1 MILLIR
7 RKEILNMADI
17 NKLDITNMIERNYNI
32 LSSFESKIQ
41 AFFESYKNVD
51 TKIVEK
57 ETAFL
62 NAKQELKQFMQEYK
76 KILEATKEEFKIE
89 LVKEQKQFI
98 EIANANTKEVLNTRK
113 KELTTIME
121 QEEQKVL
128 LKTEKVITILESFQ
142 DNINSKMK
150 DILKSF
156 PGNLENATQD
166 YINNA
171 ILDIKKIGSTLKNDI
186 EEYKS
191 ILIQELKKYKADTIQ
206 EVENTNIE
214 LKKSTTEIKAVAE
227 NIKKDSD
234 NINRYSKYVT
244 DDYRRLNNNLDR
256 INKGTVKLNYIL
268 SGTNNSFILKRI
280 YIFLFS
286 IINVFFIL
294 RIIIPNTYKINFKSQ
309 LVMNIIIIAGTILII
324 LSFLDLVY
332 SIFIHFF
339 GEEIKEDEVIIMNE
353 KNGKKE

>member
-1 MILLIR
+1 
-7 RKEILNMADI
+7 MADI

-57 ETAFL
+57 ETAFA

-98 EIANANTKEVLNTRK
+98 EIANTSTKEVLNARK
-113 KELTTIME
+113 EELTEIME

-191 ILIQELKKYKADTIQ
+191 ILIQELKKYKADTIR

-234 NINRYSKYVT
+234 NINRYSNYIS
-244 DDYRRLNNNLDR
+244 DDCRRLNNNLGR

-268 SGTNNSFILKRI
+268 SGINNSFILKRM
-280 YIFLFS
+280 YILLFS

-309 LVMNIIIIAGTILII
+309 LVMNIIIIAGAILII
-324 LSFLDLVY
+324 SSFLDLVY
-332 SIFIHFF
+332 SIFLYFF
-339 GEEIKEDEVIIMNE
+339 GEEIKEDED
-353 KNGKKE
+353 

>member
-1 MILLIR
+1 M
-7 RKEILNMADI
+7 N
-17 NKLDITNMIERNYNI
+17 NLDFKGMIEANYNV
-32 LSSFESKIQ
+32 LSNLEANIQ
-41 AFFESYKNVD
+41 AFFKSFQDID

-57 ETAFL
+57 ETAFA

-76 KILEATKEEFKIE
+76 NILEATREEFKTE
-89 LVKEQKQFI
+89 LTKEQKQFI
-98 EIANANTKEVLNTRK
+98 EIANANTKEVLNARK
-113 KELTTIME
+113 EELTEIME

-206 EVENTNIE
+206 KVENTNIE
-214 LKKSTTEIKAVAE
+214 LKKSTTEIKAVTE

-339 GEEIKEDEVIIMNE
+339 GEEIKEIED
-353 KNGKKE
+353 

>member
-1 MILLIR
+1 MS
-7 RKEILNMADI
+7 N
-17 NKLDITNMIERNYNI
+17 LDFKGMIEANYNV
-32 LSSFESKIQ
+32 LSNLEANIQ
-41 AFFESYKNVD
+41 AFFKSFQDID

-57 ETAFL
+57 ETAFI
-62 NAKQELKQFMQEYK
+62 NAKQELKEFMQEYK
-76 KILEATKEEFKIE
+76 KILEATREEFKTE
-89 LVKEQKQFI
+89 LIKEQKQFI

-113 KELTTIME
+113 EELTTIME

-128 LKTEKVITILESFQ
+128 LKAEKVITILESFQ

-171 ILDIKKIGSTLKNDI
+171 ILDIKKIGSTLKSDI

-214 LKKSTTEIKAVAE
+214 LKKSTIEIKAVAE

-280 YIFLFS
+280 YILLFS

-309 LVMNIIIIAGTILII
+309 LIMNIIIIAGAILII

-339 GEEIKEDEVIIMNE
+339 GEEIKEIDDD
-353 KNGKKE
+353 

>member
-1 MILLIR
+1 MS
-7 RKEILNMADI
+7 N
-17 NKLDITNMIERNYNI
+17 LDFKGMIEANYNV
-32 LSSFESKIQ
+32 LSNLEAKIQ
-41 AFFESYKNVD
+41 AFFKSFQDID
-51 TKIVEK
+51 TKIIEK
-57 ETAFL
+57 ETAFI
-62 NAKQELKQFMQEYK
+62 NAKQELKEFMQEYK
-76 KILEATKEEFKIE
+76 KILEATKEEFKTE
-89 LVKEQKQFI
+89 LTKEQKQFI
-98 EIANANTKEVLNTRK
+98 EIANANTKEVLNARK
-113 KELTTIME
+113 EELTEIIE

-171 ILDIKKIGSTLKNDI
+171 ILDIKKIGSTLKSDI

-191 ILIQELKKYKADTIQ
+191 ILIQELKKYKADTIRQ
-206 EVENTNIE
+206 VENTNIE

-244 DDYRRLNNNLDR
+244 DDYRRLNNNLDS

-280 YIFLFS
+280 YILLFS

-309 LVMNIIIIAGTILII
+309 LIMNIIIIAGAILII

-332 SIFIHFF
+332 SIFLYFF
-339 GEEIKEDEVIIMNE
+339 GEEIKTEED
-353 KNGKKE
+353 

>member
-1 MILLIR
+1 
-7 RKEILNMADI
+7 MAD
-17 NKLDITNMIERNYNI
+17 KLDITMMIERNYSI
-32 LSSFESKIQ
+32 LSNFESKIQ

-57 ETAFL
+57 ETAFA

-76 KILEATKEEFKIE
+76 NILEATREEFKTE

-98 EIANANTKEVLNTRK
+98 EVANANTKEVLNARK
-113 KELTTIME
+113 EELTDIIE
-121 QEEQKVL
+121 QEKQKVL
-128 LKTEKVITILESFQ
+128 LKTEKVITILENFQ
-142 DNINSKMK
+142 DNINSKMN
-150 DILKSF
+150 DILKTL
-156 PGNLENATQD
+156 PGNLENATQE

-171 ILDIKKIGSTLKNDI
+171 ISNVKKIGSTLKTDV
-186 EEYKS
+186 EEYKA
-191 ILIQELKKYKADTIQ
+191 ILFQELKKYKADTIR

-294 RIIIPNTYKINFKSQ
+294 RIIIPQNFRINFKSK
-309 LVMNIIIIAGTILII
+309 LTMYIITMAGIILII
-324 LSFLDLVY
+324 LSLLDLIY

-339 GEEIKEDEVIIMNE
+339 GEEIKEIED
-353 KNGKKE
+353 

>member
-1 MILLIR
+1 MS
-7 RKEILNMADI
+7 N
-17 NKLDITNMIERNYNI
+17 LDFKGMIEANYNV
-32 LSSFESKIQ
+32 LSNLEANIQ
-41 AFFESYKNVD
+41 AFFKTFENVD

-57 ETAFL
+57 ETAFA

-76 KILEATKEEFKIE
+76 NILEATREEFKTE
-89 LVKEQKQFI
+89 LTKEQKQFI
-98 EIANANTKEVLNTRK
+98 EIANANTKEVLNARK
-113 KELTTIME
+113 EELTEIMK

-171 ILDIKKIGSTLKNDI
+171 ILDIKEIGSTLKSDI

-191 ILIQELKKYKADTIQ
+191 ILIQELKKYKADTIR

-214 LKKSTTEIKAVAE
+214 LKKSTTEIKTVAE

-280 YIFLFS
+280 YILLFS

-294 RIIIPNTYKINFKSQ
+294 RIIIPNTYKINFKNQ
-309 LVMNIIIIAGTILII
+309 LIMNIIIIAGAILII

-332 SIFIHFF
+332 SIFLYFF
-339 GEEIKEDEVIIMNE
+339 GEEIKEDED
-353 KNGKKE
+353 

>member
-1 MILLIR
+1 M
-7 RKEILNMADI
+7 N
-17 NKLDITNMIERNYNI
+17 NLDFKGMIEANYNV
-32 LSSFESKIQ
+32 LSNLEANIQ
-41 AFFESYKNVD
+41 AFFKTFENVD

-57 ETAFL
+57 ETAFA

-76 KILEATKEEFKIE
+76 NILEATREEFKTE
-89 LVKEQKQFI
+89 LTKEQKQFI
-98 EIANANTKEVLNTRK
+98 EIANTNTKEVLNARK
-113 KELTTIME
+113 EELTEIME

-214 LKKSTTEIKAVAE
+214 LKKSTTEIKAVAVD
-227 NIKKDSD
+227 IKKDSD
-234 NINRYSKYVT
+234 NINRYSNYIS
-244 DDYRRLNNNLDR
+244 DDCRRLNNNLGR

-268 SGTNNSFILKRI
+268 SGINNSSILKKI
-280 YIFLFS
+280 YILLFS

-294 RIIIPNTYKINFKSQ
+294 RIIIPTTYEINFKRQ
-309 LVMNIIIIAGTILII
+309 LIMNIIIIAGAILII
-324 LSFLDLVY
+324 LSIVDLAY
-332 SIFIHFF
+332 SIFLYFF
-339 GEEIKEDEVIIMNE
+339 GEEIKEDED
-353 KNGKKE
+353 

>member
-1 MILLIR
+1 MS
-7 RKEILNMADI
+7 N
-17 NKLDITNMIERNYNI
+17 LDFKGMIEANYNV
-32 LSSFESKIQ
+32 LSNLEANIQ
-41 AFFESYKNVD
+41 AFFKSFQDID

-57 ETAFL
+57 ETAFI

-76 KILEATKEEFKIE
+76 NILEATREEFKTE
-89 LVKEQKQFI
+89 LTKEQKQFI
-98 EIANANTKEVLNTRK
+98 EIANANTKEVLNARK
-113 KELTTIME
+113 EELTEIME

-294 RIIIPNTYKINFKSQ
+294 RIIIPQNFRINFKSK
-309 LVMNIIIIAGTILII
+309 LTMYIITMAGIILII
-324 LSFLDLVY
+324 LSLLDLIY

-339 GEEIKEDEVIIMNE
+339 GEEIKEDED
-353 KNGKKE
+353 

>member
-1 MILLIR
+1 
-7 RKEILNMADI
+7 MAD
-17 NKLDITNMIERNYNI
+17 NKLDITNMIERSYNI
-32 LSSFESKIQ
+32 LSNFESKIQ

-76 KILEATKEEFKIE
+76 NILEATREEFKTE
-89 LVKEQKQFI
+89 LTKEQKQFI
-98 EIANANTKEVLNTRK
+98 EIANANTKEVLNARK
-113 KELTTIME
+113 EELTEIMK

-171 ILDIKKIGSTLKNDI
+171 ILDIKEIGSTLKSDI

-191 ILIQELKKYKADTIQ
+191 ILIQELKKYKADTIR

-214 LKKSTTEIKAVAE
+214 LKKSTTEIKTVAE

-268 SGTNNSFILKRI
+268 SSTNNSFILKRI
-280 YIFLFS
+280 YILLFS

-309 LVMNIIIIAGTILII
+309 LIMNIIIIAGAILII

-332 SIFIHFF
+332 SIFLYFF
-339 GEEIKEDEVIIMNE
+339 GEEIKEDED
-353 KNGKKE
+353 

>member
-1 MILLIR
+1 
-7 RKEILNMADI
+7 MADI
-17 NKLDITNMIERNYNI
+17 NKLDITNMIERSYNI
-32 LSSFESKIQ
+32 LSSFENKIQ

-76 KILEATKEEFKIE
+76 KILEATREEFKTE
-89 LVKEQKQFI
+89 LIKEQKQFI

-113 KELTTIME
+113 EELTTIME

-128 LKTEKVITILESFQ
+128 LKAEKVITILESFQ

-171 ILDIKKIGSTLKNDI
+171 ILDIKKIGSTLRSDI

-280 YIFLFS
+280 YILLFS

-309 LVMNIIIIAGTILII
+309 LIMNIIIIAGAILII

-339 GEEIKEDEVIIMNE
+339 GEEIKEIDDD
-353 KNGKKE
+353 

>member
-1 MILLIR
+1 
-7 RKEILNMADI
+7 MAD
-17 NKLDITNMIERNYNI
+17 NNLDITNMIERSYNI

-41 AFFESYKNVD
+41 AFFESYKNTD

-98 EIANANTKEVLNTRK
+98 EIANANTKEVLNARK
-113 KELTTIME
+113 EELTEIME

-128 LKTEKVITILESFQ
+128 LKAEKVITILESFQ

-171 ILDIKKIGSTLKNDI
+171 ILDIKKIGSTLKSDI

-191 ILIQELKKYKADTIQ
+191 ILIQELKKYKADTIR

-244 DDYRRLNNNLDR
+244 DDYRRLNNNLDS

-280 YIFLFS
+280 YILLFS

-309 LVMNIIIIAGTILII
+309 FVMNIIIIAGAILII
-324 LSFLDLVY
+324 LSILDLAY
-332 SIFIHFF
+332 SIFLYFF
-339 GEEIKEDEVIIMNE
+339 GEEIKEIDDD
-353 KNGKKE
+353 

>member
-1 MILLIR
+1 MS
-7 RKEILNMADI
+7 N
-17 NKLDITNMIERNYNI
+17 LDFKGMIEANYNV
-32 LSSFESKIQ
+32 LSNLEAKIQ
-41 AFFESYKNVD
+41 AFFKSFQDID
-51 TKIVEK
+51 TKIIEK
-57 ETAFL
+57 ETAFI
-62 NAKQELKQFMQEYK
+62 NAKQELKEFMQEYK
-76 KILEATKEEFKIE
+76 KILEATREEFKTE
-89 LVKEQKQFI
+89 LIKEQKQFI
-98 EIANANTKEVLNTRK
+98 EIANTNTKEVLNTRK
-113 KELTTIME
+113 EELTTIME

-128 LKTEKVITILESFQ
+128 LKAEKVITILESFQ

-171 ILDIKKIGSTLKNDI
+171 ILDIKKIGSTLRSDI

-280 YIFLFS
+280 YILLFS

-309 LVMNIIIIAGTILII
+309 LIMNIIIIAGAILII

-339 GEEIKEDEVIIMNE
+339 GEEIKEIDDD
-353 KNGKKE
+353 

>member
-1 MILLIR
+1 
-7 RKEILNMADI
+7 MAD
-17 NKLDITNMIERNYNI
+17 NKLDITNMIERSYNI

-41 AFFESYKNVD
+41 AFFESYKNTD

-98 EIANANTKEVLNTRK
+98 EIANANTKEVLNARK
-113 KELTTIME
+113 KELTEIME

-128 LKTEKVITILESFQ
+128 LKAEKVITILESFQ

-171 ILDIKKIGSTLKNDI
+171 ILDIKKIGSTLKSDI

-191 ILIQELKKYKADTIQ
+191 ILIQELKKYKADTIR

-244 DDYRRLNNNLDR
+244 DDYRRLNNNLDS

-280 YIFLFS
+280 YILLFS

-309 LVMNIIIIAGTILII
+309 LVMNIIIIAGAILII
-324 LSFLDLVY
+324 LSILDLAY
-332 SIFIHFF
+332 SIFLYFF
-339 GEEIKEDEVIIMNE
+339 GEEIKEIDDD
-353 KNGKKE
+353 

>member
-1 MILLIR
+1 
-7 RKEILNMADI
+7 MAD
-17 NKLDITNMIERNYNI
+17 KLDITMMIERNYSI
-32 LSSFESKIQ
+32 LSNFESKIQ
-41 AFFESYKNVD
+41 SFFESYKNVD

-57 ETAFL
+57 ETAFA

-76 KILEATKEEFKIE
+76 KILEATREEFKTE
-89 LVKEQKQFI
+89 LIKEQKQFI

-113 KELTTIME
+113 EELTEIME

-128 LKTEKVITILESFQ
+128 LKAEKVITILESFQ

-171 ILDIKKIGSTLKNDI
+171 ILDIKKIGSTLKSDI

-206 EVENTNIE
+206 EIENTNIE
-214 LKKSTTEIKAVAE
+214 LKKSTKEIKVVAE
-227 NIKKDSD
+227 DIKKDSD

-244 DDYRRLNNNLDR
+244 DDYRRLNNNLDS

-280 YIFLFS
+280 YILLFS

-309 LVMNIIIIAGTILII
+309 LVMNIIIIAGAILII
-324 LSFLDLVY
+324 LTILDLAY
-332 SIFIHFF
+332 SIFLYFF
-339 GEEIKEDEVIIMNE
+339 GEEIKEDE
-353 KNGKKE
+353 K

>member
-1 MILLIR
+1 
-7 RKEILNMADI
+7 MAD
-17 NKLDITNMIERNYNI
+17 NKLDITNMIERSYNI
-32 LSSFESKIQ
+32 LSNFESKIQ

-76 KILEATKEEFKIE
+76 KILEATKEEFKTE
-89 LVKEQKQFI
+89 LAKEQKQFI

-113 KELTTIME
+113 EELTEIME
-121 QEEQKVL
+121 QEKEKVL
-128 LKTEKVITILESFQ
+128 LKTEKVITILENFQ

-171 ILDIKKIGSTLKNDI
+171 ILDIKKIGSTLKSDI

-191 ILIQELKKYKADTIQ
+191 ILIQEPKKYKADTIQ

-227 NIKKDSD
+227 NIKKDSE

-280 YIFLFS
+280 YILLFS

-309 LVMNIIIIAGTILII
+309 LVMNIIIIAGAILII

-332 SIFIHFF
+332 SILIHFF
-339 GEEIKEDEVIIMNE
+339 GEEIKEIED
-353 KNGKKE
+353 

>member
-1 MILLIR
+1 
-7 RKEILNMADI
+7 MAD
-17 NKLDITNMIERNYNI
+17 KLDITMMIERNYSI
-32 LSSFESKIQ
+32 LSNFESKIQ

-57 ETAFL
+57 ETAFA

-76 KILEATKEEFKIE
+76 KILEATREEFKTE
-89 LVKEQKQFI
+89 LIKEQKQFI
-98 EIANANTKEVLNTRK
+98 EIANANTKEVLNARK
-113 KELTTIME
+113 EELTEIME

-128 LKTEKVITILESFQ
+128 LKAEKVITILESFQ

-171 ILDIKKIGSTLKNDI
+171 ILDIKKIGSTLKNDV
-186 EEYKS
+186 EEYKV
-191 ILIQELKKYKADTIQ
+191 ILIQELKKYKADTIR

-280 YIFLFS
+280 YILLFS

-294 RIIIPNTYKINFKSQ
+294 KIIIPNTYKINFKSQ
-309 LVMNIIIIAGTILII
+309 LIMNIIIIAGAILII

-339 GEEIKEDEVIIMNE
+339 GEEIKEIDDD
-353 KNGKKE
+353 

>member
-1 MILLIR
+1 
-7 RKEILNMADI
+7 MAD
-17 NKLDITNMIERNYNI
+17 KLDITMMIERNYSI
-32 LSSFESKIQ
+32 LSNFESKIQ

-57 ETAFL
+57 ETAFA

-76 KILEATKEEFKIE
+76 NILKATREEFKIE
-89 LVKEQKQFI
+89 LAKEQKQFI

-113 KELTTIME
+113 EELTEIME

-171 ILDIKKIGSTLKNDI
+171 ILDIKKIGSTLKSDI

-191 ILIQELKKYKADTIQ
+191 ILIQELKKYKADTIR

-244 DDYRRLNNNLDR
+244 DDYRRLNNNLDS

-280 YIFLFS
+280 YILLFS

-309 LVMNIIIIAGTILII
+309 LVMNIIIIAGAILII
-324 LSFLDLVY
+324 LSILDLAY
-332 SIFIHFF
+332 SIFLYFF
-339 GEEIKEDEVIIMNE
+339 GEEIKEIDDD
-353 KNGKKE
+353 

>member
-1 MILLIR
+1 
-7 RKEILNMADI
+7 MAD
-17 NKLDITNMIERNYNI
+17 NKLDITMMIERNYNI
-32 LSSFESKIQ
+32 LSSFENKIQ
-41 AFFESYKNVD
+41 AFFESYKNTD

-76 KILEATKEEFKIE
+76 KILEATREEFKIE
-89 LVKEQKQFI
+89 LAKEQKQFI

-113 KELTTIME
+113 EELTEIME

-171 ILDIKKIGSTLKNDI
+171 ILDIKKIGSTLKSDI

-191 ILIQELKKYKADTIQ
+191 ILIQELKKYKADTIR

-244 DDYRRLNNNLDR
+244 DDYRRLNNNLDS

-280 YIFLFS
+280 YILLFS

-309 LVMNIIIIAGTILII
+309 LVMNIIIIAGAILII
-324 LSFLDLVY
+324 LSILDLAY
-332 SIFIHFF
+332 SIFLYFF
-339 GEEIKEDEVIIMNE
+339 GEEIKEIDDD
-353 KNGKKE
+353 

>member
-1 MILLIR
+1 
-7 RKEILNMADI
+7 MAD
-17 NKLDITNMIERNYNI
+17 KLDITMMIERNYSI
-32 LSSFESKIQ
+32 LSNFESKIQ

-57 ETAFL
+57 ETAFA
-62 NAKQELKQFMQEYK
+62 NTKQELKQFMQEYK
-76 KILEATKEEFKIE
+76 NILEATREEFKTE
-89 LVKEQKQFI
+89 LTKEQKQFI
-98 EIANANTKEVLNTRK
+98 EIANANTKEVLNARK
-113 KELTTIME
+113 EELTEIME

-206 EVENTNIE
+206 KVENTNIE

-280 YIFLFS
+280 YILLFS

-294 RIIIPNTYKINFKSQ
+294 RIIIPNTYKINFKNQ
-309 LVMNIIIIAGTILII
+309 LIMNIIIIAGAILII

-332 SIFIHFF
+332 SIFLYFF
-339 GEEIKEDEVIIMNE
+339 GEEIKEDED
-353 KNGKKE
+353 

>member
-1 MILLIR
+1 MS
-7 RKEILNMADI
+7 N
-17 NKLDITNMIERNYNI
+17 LDFKGMIEANYNV
-32 LSSFESKIQ
+32 LSNLEANIQ
-41 AFFESYKNVD
+41 AFFKSFQDID

-57 ETAFL
+57 ETAFI

-76 KILEATKEEFKIE
+76 NILEATREEFKTE
-89 LVKEQKQFI
+89 LTKEQKQFI
-98 EIANANTKEVLNTRK
+98 EIANANTKEVLNARK
-113 KELTTIME
+113 EELTEIME

-171 ILDIKKIGSTLKNDI
+171 ILDIKKIGSTLKSDI

-214 LKKSTTEIKAVAE
+214 LKKSTTEIKAVAVD
-227 NIKKDSD
+227 IKKDSD
-234 NINRYSKYVT
+234 NINRYSNYIS
-244 DDYRRLNNNLDR
+244 DDCRRLNNNLGR

-268 SGTNNSFILKRI
+268 SGINNSSILKKI
-280 YIFLFS
+280 YILLFS

-309 LVMNIIIIAGTILII
+309 LIMNIIIIAGAILII
-324 LSFLDLVY
+324 LSIVDLAY
-332 SIFIHFF
+332 SIFLYFF
-339 GEEIKEDEVIIMNE
+339 GEEIKEDED
-353 KNGKKE
+353 

>member
-1 MILLIR
+1 
-7 RKEILNMADI
+7 MADI
-17 NKLDITNMIERNYNI
+17 NKLDITNMIERSYNI
-32 LSSFESKIQ
+32 LSSFENKIQ

-57 ETAFL
+57 ETAFA

-76 KILEATKEEFKIE
+76 KILEATREEFKTE
-89 LVKEQKQFI
+89 LIKEQKQFI
-98 EIANANTKEVLNTRK
+98 EIANANTKEVLNARK
-113 KELTTIME
+113 EELTEIME

-128 LKTEKVITILESFQ
+128 LKAEKVITILESFQ

-171 ILDIKKIGSTLKNDI
+171 ILDIKKIGSTLKSDI

-191 ILIQELKKYKADTIQ
+191 ILIQELKKYKADTIR

-214 LKKSTTEIKAVAE
+214 LKKSTTEIKAVVE
-227 NIKKDSD
+227 NIKKNSE

-280 YIFLFS
+280 YILLFS

-309 LVMNIIIIAGTILII
+309 LVMNIIIIAGAILII

-339 GEEIKEDEVIIMNE
+339 GEEIKEIDDD
-353 KNGKKE
+353 

>member
-1 MILLIR
+1 
-7 RKEILNMADI
+7 MAD
-17 NKLDITNMIERNYNI
+17 NKLDITNMIERSYNI
-32 LSSFESKIQ
+32 LSNFESKIQ

-76 KILEATKEEFKIE
+76 NILEATREEFKTE
-89 LVKEQKQFI
+89 LTKEQKQFI
-98 EIANANTKEVLNTRK
+98 EIANANTKEVLNARK
-113 KELTTIME
+113 EELTEIMK

-171 ILDIKKIGSTLKNDI
+171 ILDIKEIGSTLKSDI

-191 ILIQELKKYKADTIQ
+191 ILIQELKKYKADTIR

-214 LKKSTTEIKAVAE
+214 LKKSTTEIKTVAE

-256 INKGTVKLNYIL
+256 INKSTVKLNYIL

-280 YIFLFS
+280 YILLFS

-294 RIIIPNTYKINFKSQ
+294 RIIIPNTYKINFKNQ
-309 LVMNIIIIAGTILII
+309 LIMNIIIIAGAILII

-332 SIFIHFF
+332 SIFLYFF
-339 GEEIKEDEVIIMNE
+339 GEEIKEDED
-353 KNGKKE
+353 

>member
-1 MILLIR
+1 MS
-7 RKEILNMADI
+7 N
-17 NKLDITNMIERNYNI
+17 LDFKGMIEANYNV
-32 LSSFESKIQ
+32 LSNLEAKIQ
-41 AFFESYKNVD
+41 AFFKSFQDID
-51 TKIVEK
+51 TKIIEK
-57 ETAFL
+57 ETAFI
-62 NAKQELKQFMQEYK
+62 NAKQELKEFMQEYK
-76 KILEATKEEFKIE
+76 KILEATREEFKTE
-89 LVKEQKQFI
+89 LIKEQKQFI

-113 KELTTIME
+113 EELTTIME

-128 LKTEKVITILESFQ
+128 LKAEKVITILESFQ

-171 ILDIKKIGSTLKNDI
+171 ILDIKKIGSTLRSDI

-280 YIFLFS
+280 YILLFS

-309 LVMNIIIIAGTILII
+309 LIMNIIIIAGAILII

-339 GEEIKEDEVIIMNE
+339 GEEIKEIDDD
-353 KNGKKE
+353 

>member
-1 MILLIR
+1 
-7 RKEILNMADI
+7 MAD
-17 NKLDITNMIERNYNI
+17 NKLDITNMIERSYNI

-41 AFFESYKNVD
+41 AFFESYKNTD

-98 EIANANTKEVLNTRK
+98 EIANANTKEVLNARK
-113 KELTTIME
+113 EELTEIME

-128 LKTEKVITILESFQ
+128 LKAEKVITILESFQ

-171 ILDIKKIGSTLKNDI
+171 ILDIKKIGSTLKSDI

-191 ILIQELKKYKADTIQ
+191 ILIQELKKYKADTIR

-234 NINRYSKYVT
+234 NINRYSNYIS
-244 DDYRRLNNNLDR
+244 DDCRRLNNNLGR

-268 SGTNNSFILKRI
+268 SGINNSSVLKKI
-280 YIFLFS
+280 YILLFS
-286 IINVFFIL
+286 IINIFFIL
-294 RIIIPNTYKINFKSQ
+294 RIIVPTTYKINFKSQ
-309 LVMNIIIIAGTILII
+309 LTMNVIIIAGAILII
-324 LSFLDLVY
+324 LTILDLAY
-332 SIFIHFF
+332 SIFLYFF
-339 GEEIKEDEVIIMNE
+339 GEEIKEDED
-353 KNGKKE
+353 

>member
-1 MILLIR
+1 
-7 RKEILNMADI
+7 MAD
-17 NKLDITNMIERNYNI
+17 KLDITMMIERNYSI
-32 LSSFESKIQ
+32 LSNFESKIQ

-57 ETAFL
+57 ETAFA

-76 KILEATKEEFKIE
+76 KILEATREEFKTE
-89 LVKEQKQFI
+89 LIKEQKQFI

-113 KELTTIME
+113 EELTTIME

-171 ILDIKKIGSTLKNDI
+171 ILDIKKIGSTLKSDI

-280 YIFLFS
+280 YILLFS

-309 LVMNIIIIAGTILII
+309 LIMNIIIIAGAILII

-339 GEEIKEDEVIIMNE
+339 GEEIKEIDDD
-353 KNGKKE
+353 

>member
-1 MILLIR
+1 MS
-7 RKEILNMADI
+7 N
-17 NKLDITNMIERNYNI
+17 LDFKGMIEANYNV
-32 LSSFESKIQ
+32 LSNLEANIQ
-41 AFFESYKNVD
+41 AFFKTFENVD

-57 ETAFL
+57 ETAFI
-62 NAKQELKQFMQEYK
+62 NAKQELKEFMQEYK
-76 KILEATKEEFKIE
+76 KILETTREEFKTE

-98 EIANANTKEVLNTRK
+98 EIANANTKEVLNARK
-113 KELTTIME
+113 EELTEIME

-128 LKTEKVITILESFQ
+128 LKTEKVITILECFQ

-171 ILDIKKIGSTLKNDI
+171 ILDIKKIGSTLKSDI
-186 EEYKS
+186 EEYKA

-206 EVENTNIE
+206 EMENSNIE

-280 YIFLFS
+280 YILLFS

-294 RIIIPNTYKINFKSQ
+294 RIIIPNTYKINFKSK
-309 LVMNIIIIAGTILII
+309 LVMNIIIIAGAILII

-339 GEEIKEDEVIIMNE
+339 GEEIKEIDDD
-353 KNGKKE
+353 

>member
-1 MILLIR
+1 
-7 RKEILNMADI
+7 MAD
-17 NKLDITNMIERNYNI
+17 NKLDITNMIERSYNI

-41 AFFESYKNVD
+41 TFFESYKNVD

-98 EIANANTKEVLNTRK
+98 EIANANTKEVLNARK
-113 KELTTIME
+113 EELTEIME

-128 LKTEKVITILESFQ
+128 LKAEKVITILESFQ

-171 ILDIKKIGSTLKNDI
+171 ILDIKKIGSTLKSDI

-191 ILIQELKKYKADTIQ
+191 ILIQELKKYKADTIR

-244 DDYRRLNNNLDR
+244 DDYRRLNNNLDS

-280 YIFLFS
+280 YILLFS

-309 LVMNIIIIAGTILII
+309 LVMNIIIIAGAILII
-324 LSFLDLVY
+324 LSILDLAY
-332 SIFIHFF
+332 SIFLYFF
-339 GEEIKEDEVIIMNE
+339 GEEIKEIDDD
-353 KNGKKE
+353 

>member
-1 MILLIR
+1 
-7 RKEILNMADI
+7 MAD
-17 NKLDITNMIERNYNI
+17 KLDITMMIERNYSI
-32 LSSFESKIQ
+32 LSNFESKIQ

-62 NAKQELKQFMQEYK
+62 NAKQELKEFMQEYK
-76 KILEATKEEFKIE
+76 KILEVTREEFKIE

-113 KELTTIME
+113 EELTEIIE

-191 ILIQELKKYKADTIQ
+191 ILIQELKKYKADTIR

-227 NIKKDSD
+227 NIKKDSE

-280 YIFLFS
+280 YILLFS

-309 LVMNIIIIAGTILII
+309 LVMNIIIIAGAILII

-332 SIFIHFF
+332 SILIHFF
-339 GEEIKEDEVIIMNE
+339 GEEIKEIED
-353 KNGKKE
+353 

>member
-1 MILLIR
+1 
-7 RKEILNMADI
+7 MAD
-17 NKLDITNMIERNYNI
+17 KLDITMMIERNYSI
-32 LSSFESKIQ
+32 LSNFESKIQ
-41 AFFESYKNVD
+41 SFFESYKNVD

-57 ETAFL
+57 EMAFL

-76 KILEATKEEFKIE
+76 KILEATREEFKIE
-89 LVKEQKQFI
+89 LAKEQKQFI

-113 KELTTIME
+113 EELTEIME

-280 YIFLFS
+280 YILLFS

-309 LVMNIIIIAGTILII
+309 LVMNIIIITGAILII
-324 LSFLDLVY
+324 LSFLNLVY
-332 SIFIHFF
+332 SILIHFF
-339 GEEIKEDEVIIMNE
+339 GEEIKEIDDD
-353 KNGKKE
+353 